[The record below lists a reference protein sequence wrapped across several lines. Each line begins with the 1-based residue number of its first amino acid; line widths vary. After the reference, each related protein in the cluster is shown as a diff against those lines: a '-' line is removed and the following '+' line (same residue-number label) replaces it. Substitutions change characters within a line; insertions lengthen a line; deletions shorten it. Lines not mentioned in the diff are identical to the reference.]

1 MFVITSE
8 EDNSIIFSAQSFHDS
23 IANSAVATSHLVRS
37 RKTNEV
43 KMLPL
48 DLLELNV
55 WIANEHIEQFTVGI
69 TFHFFKGNSILTNAT
84 LSIAKMSTSVNK
96 PEHPPLA

>member
-8 EDNSIIFSAQSFHDS
+8 EDNAIIFSAQSFHDS
-23 IANSAVATSHLVRS
+23 IANSAVATSHLRS